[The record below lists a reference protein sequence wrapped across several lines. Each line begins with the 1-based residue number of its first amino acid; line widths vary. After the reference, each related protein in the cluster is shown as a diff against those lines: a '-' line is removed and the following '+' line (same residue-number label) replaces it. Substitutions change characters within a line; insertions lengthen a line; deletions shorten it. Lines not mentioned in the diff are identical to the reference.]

1 MDFNQISSDN
11 KDLQVLLVDGPKM
24 RFINPRWRTAA
35 ILKNRIN
42 TISLQPF
49 DQFFIK
55 FGTVMYLGSPQHS
68 QLAVKIF

>member
-49 DQFFIK
+49 DQFFYQIWNSD
-55 FGTVMYLGSPQHS
+55 VLGIPTAQP
-68 QLAVKIF
+68 IGR